1 MSVLNKNTQMILASQ
16 SPRRSA
22 LMKLFD
28 HPFQVEPANI
38 DESKNKTESP
48 NSYAKRLALSK
59 TLKVSQNYPSDSI
72 VIGADTVV
80 VQDNHVVGKPETNI
94 EARSMLMQ
102 LQGKTHQVVTAI
114 AIYFSK
120 FGTTSQELCETSVQM
135 RHMTEEEIVEYVS
148 TGDSLDKAGAYA
160 IQNVEFHPAKPLGGC
175 LANVIGL
182 PLCHMTRAL
191 HKNNVS
197 VDEDI
202 AEKCQ
207 NHIGYDCP
215 VYASILQS

>member
-1 MSVLNKNTQMILASQ
+1 MNKDTQMVLASQ
-16 SPRRSA
+16 SPRRSE

-28 HPFQVEPANI
+28 FSFQVEPANI

-59 TLKVSQNYPSDSI
+59 TLKVSQNHPRDSI

-80 VQDNHVVGKPETNI
+80 VQDNYVMGKPDTNS
-94 EARSMLMQ
+94 EAHSMLMQ

-114 AIYFSK
+114 AIHFNK
-120 FGTTSQELCETSVQM
+120 LGTTTQELCETSVQM
-135 RHMTEEEIVEYVS
+135 RNMTEEEVAEYVY

-160 IQNVEFHPAKPLGGC
+160 IQNVEFQPATPLGGC

-191 HKNNVS
+191 QNNNVI
-197 VDEDI
+197 VDTDI